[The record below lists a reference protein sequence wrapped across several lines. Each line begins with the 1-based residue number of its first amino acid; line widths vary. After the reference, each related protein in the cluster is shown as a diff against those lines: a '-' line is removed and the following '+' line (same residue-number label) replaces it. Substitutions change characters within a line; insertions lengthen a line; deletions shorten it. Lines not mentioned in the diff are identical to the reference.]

1 MNIADGEEMM
11 MFKIFKKKA
20 VHVYAPVDGIQ
31 IPLEAVNDPVFAT
44 KMIGAGAAFELSGDT
59 IYSPCAGTIHLI
71 ADTLHAFGIVMP
83 GGIEILIHVGL
94 ETVRLKG
101 QGLTPLR
108 KQGDSVQV
116 GTPLLK
122 IDRGFMKEQQVDLT
136 TIVVIVKDNGLHTV
150 LCDNTQVSSGT
161 TEIFTLQ

>member
-1 MNIADGEEMM
+1 
-11 MFKIFKKKA
+11 MFKMFKKKA
-20 VHVYAPVDGIQ
+20 VHVYAPVDGNQ
-31 IPLEAVNDPVFAT
+31 IPLEEVNDPVFAT
-44 KMIGAGAAFELSGDT
+44 KMIGVGAAFELSGDT
-59 IYSPCAGTIHLI
+59 VYSPCAGTIHLI

-83 GGIEILIHVGL
+83 SGVEILIHVGL

-108 KQGDSVQV
+108 NLGDLVQA

-122 IDRGFMKEQQVDLT
+122 IDRAFMKEHEVDLT
-136 TIVVIVKDNGLHTV
+136 VIVVVVKDNGLNTA
-150 LCDNTQVSSGT
+150 LCDNSEVSSGI